1 MNIISVKRPAVL
13 AAAALAALVTTGAVL
28 ADGGSRTAA
37 ERGEMIHQM
46 EQLKRAGN
54 AMRDASPDQ
63 RPQAMQAHRTQMMR
77 MMRSGRERESGTDGG
92 PKGSMEAMGG
102 MGGMAGTGQKAGDMA
117 PAQMHAMQVRM
128 DMMETMMGEMVDY
141 IEMHERSEIHR

>member
-13 AAAALAALVTTGAVL
+13 AATALAALVTTGAVL

-102 MGGMAGTGQKAGDMA
+102 MGGMAGTGPKAGDMA

>member
-1 MNIISVKRPAVL
+1 MNIISVKRPAVV

-102 MGGMAGTGQKAGDMA
+102 MGGMAGTGPKAGDMA